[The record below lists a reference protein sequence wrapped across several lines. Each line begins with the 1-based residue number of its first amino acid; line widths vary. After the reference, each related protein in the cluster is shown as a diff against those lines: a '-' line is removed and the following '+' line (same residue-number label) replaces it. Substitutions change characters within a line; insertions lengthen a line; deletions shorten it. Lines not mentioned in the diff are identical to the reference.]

1 VGGILLHA
9 SGILSMIAAFFS
21 YRRENYY
28 PIMLMTIVAAV
39 IGASVGFSLLNV
51 MLGEV
56 MMFNIVAMIAMLI
69 YRDHFTEK
77 GK

>member
-1 VGGILLHA
+1 
-9 SGILSMIAAFFS
+9 MIAAFFS